1 MAPIPIKQLCRN
13 LERINSVRTWLQNL
27 TKIEKSPR
35 INSGRE
41 ALVSVCTC
49 RSDICA
55 NLPPFKVISDQPYL
69 CFVGLIAYG

>member
-41 ALVSVCTC
+41 ALVSVLVVKL
-49 RSDICA
+49 SAVIIA
-55 NLPPFKVISDQPYL
+55 N
-69 CFVGLIAYG
+69 